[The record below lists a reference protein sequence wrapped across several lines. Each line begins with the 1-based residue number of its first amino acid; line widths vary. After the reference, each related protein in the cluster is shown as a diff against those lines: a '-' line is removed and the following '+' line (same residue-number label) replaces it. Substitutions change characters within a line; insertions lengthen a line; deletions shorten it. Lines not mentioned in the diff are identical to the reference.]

1 MSITV
6 TSATGYGLKIDKEA
20 FTKATGLP
28 THYADYYFDEDNK
41 PSSLFIQ
48 EVGFAGNEEHWIF
61 IKAGY
66 TKVYSGYSGNG
77 NSATLLSPSIDP
89 TDFFDQHEE
98 LLAWMKDKGQT
109 GTPTWS
115 LVQYIN

>member
-1 MSITV
+1 MSVTV
-6 TSATGYGLKIDKEA
+6 MSATGYGLKIDKEA

-28 THYADYYFDEDNK
+28 THYADYYFDEDKK
-41 PSSLFIQ
+41 PSGLFIQ

-61 IKAGY
+61 VRSGY

-77 NSATLLSPSIDP
+77 NSAPLTSPNIDP
-89 TDFFDQHEE
+89 TEFLDQTAELHE
-98 LLAWMKDKGQT
+98 WMQDNGQT
-109 GTPTWS
+109 ETPAWS